1 MGRMLAFEAKR
12 MGYTVAVL
20 DPAIDCP
27 ASQVSDTHIKA
38 SLYDA
43 DAIRKLAQ
51 TTDVLTYEF
60 EHVDADILC
69 SLSEEGFVIRPG
81 GRTLKMI
88 QDKFVQKSLFR
99 ESGLPVPEFMK
110 VRDLCE
116 AKKAAERFGFPM
128 MLKSCTGGYD
138 GKGNAVVRSESAL
151 EEAWTS
157 LYTGKNEIMAEEFIS
172 FEREISIVA
181 ARGADESIALYPIAE
196 NTHADNILRIT
207 KAPARVDE
215 NVRVKAESAARK
227 VLDIFGDVGVFCVE
241 MFLTSKGDIYINEV
255 APRTHN
261 SGHFTI
267 EGCVTS
273 QFEQH
278 LRAITGLP
286 LGSTTLIKPSAMVNI
301 LGQDKITGNF
311 KVKGLDELLK
321 EEEVYFH
328 FYGKHFIDANKKIGH
343 ITALADT
350 IEIAEKKACEALLKL
365 DIVTC
370 LL

>member
-12 MGYTVAVL
+12 MGYSVTVL
-20 DPAIDCP
+20 DPTSDCP

-38 SLYDA
+38 SLYDVK
-43 DAIRKLAQ
+43 AIRKLAQ

-69 SLSEEGFVIRPG
+69 SLGEQGFRIRPSG
-81 GRTLKMI
+81 FTLKMI

-99 ESGLPVPEFMK
+99 DSGLLVPDFCK
-110 VRDLCE
+110 VNDLSE
-116 AKKAAERFGFPM
+116 AKKAMEQFGLPM

-151 EEAWTS
+151 EEAWDR
-157 LYTGKNEIMAEEFIS
+157 LFTGKNEIMAEEFIP

-181 ARGADESIALYPIAE
+181 ARGVDGSTMLYPVAE
-196 NTHADNILRIT
+196 NTHTDNILRMTCSPAQIT
-207 KAPARVDE
+207 EYVHFKADAI
-215 NVRVKAESAARK
+215 ARK
-227 VLDIFGDVGVFCVE
+227 VMDIFADAGVFCVE
-241 MFLTSKGDIYINEV
+241 MFLTSEGDVYINEV

-278 LRAITGLP
+278 LRVVTGLP
-286 LGSTTLIKPSAMVNI
+286 LGSTGQIRPAVMVNI
-301 LGQDKITGNF
+301 LGKSEIWDGFKIN
-311 KVKGLDELLK
+311 GLDEILK

-328 FYGKHFIDANKKIGH
+328 FYGKHFIDVNKKIGH

-350 IEIAEKKACEALLKL
+350 LEAAEKKAREALLKL
-365 DIVTC
+365 DIVNC